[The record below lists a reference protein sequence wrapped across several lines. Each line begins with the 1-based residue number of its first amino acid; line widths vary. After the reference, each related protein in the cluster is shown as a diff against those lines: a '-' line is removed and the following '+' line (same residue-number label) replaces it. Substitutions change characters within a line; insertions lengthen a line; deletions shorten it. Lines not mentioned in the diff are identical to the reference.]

1 MRIFVDMDGTL
12 AQWHNVEFEQLFEEG
27 YYLNLEPNQ
36 EVLADVNQLIRQG
49 KDVYI
54 LSAYLTESEYAL
66 QEKQE
71 WVKKYLPDFPKEKQI
86 FVPYGE
92 DKANYL
98 KKNYSPITSEDYLLD
113 DYTKNL
119 LEWESFGG
127 SGIKYLNG
135 INHTRGTWQGA
146 KVNYEPFEHTPEIH
160 TLSDIV
166 GYIRDDSQYAP
177 KQYEID
183 FIGAYEEAKKIP
195 EDKRIT
201 RWFGDYGLYELK
213 SNYYNK
219 TLDVAEKVFN
229 KRLEEAIENSSL
241 ELSDLDDSLLM
252 SDMRKSFETNFFVE
266 FEKHLPHNMR
276 LKQAQRRQNGEIYW
290 VTYEPFTVLD
300 LREFQ
305 QAVKD
310 YAGDV
315 KKFYVT
321 PRDLSGYSFEG
332 DKARGVLAEVT
343 SDNMRYDDY
352 VRAAEAEG
360 FNVRSRPISIYTAAS
375 LPESCY
381 IYLPTTQKIGIVKKG
396 ENGYYRTDIPCTA
409 ENGNE
414 IVEQANE
421 RLGISKAQAAA
432 MESGSMF
439 GWNTPAADPKNYDI
453 DGHLIKP
460 KNKDFVR

>member
-1 MRIFVDMDGTL
+1 
-12 AQWHNVEFEQLFEEG
+12 
-27 YYLNLEPNQ
+27 
-36 EVLADVNQLIRQG
+36 
-49 KDVYI
+49 
-54 LSAYLTESEYAL
+54 
-66 QEKQE
+66 
-71 WVKKYLPDFPKEKQI
+71 
-86 FVPYGE
+86 
-92 DKANYL
+92 
-98 KKNYSPITSEDYLLD
+98 
-113 DYTKNL
+113 
-119 LEWESFGG
+119 
-127 SGIKYLNG
+127 
-135 INHTRGTWQGA
+135 
-146 KVNYEPFEHTPEIH
+146 
-160 TLSDIV
+160 
-166 GYIRDDSQYAP
+166 
-177 KQYEID
+177 
-183 FIGAYEEAKKIP
+183 
-195 EDKRIT
+195 
-201 RWFGDYGLYELK
+201 
-213 SNYYNK
+213 
-219 TLDVAEKVFN
+219 
-229 KRLEEAIENSSL
+229 
-241 ELSDLDDSLLM
+241 
-252 SDMRKSFETNFFVE
+252 
-266 FEKHLPHNMR
+266 MR

-460 KNKDFVR
+460 KNKDYMR